1 MITTKMTAPTTNQHT
16 HRLAVLL
23 SFILYIGG
31 NFSLYAAT
39 RIYGTVTDASSHEAL
54 PYVSVYMQNT
64 TDGCQT
70 DKDGNFSFITS
81 SSKGTLIVSSIG
93 YTEQHIAITPTTKYP
108 LRIALVPT
116 SYELSEVEIRPD
128 RERYTRKN
136 NPAVELVQS
145 IIKRRDA
152 YRLDS
157 HDYYSRNRHELLT
170 IALNNFDQSKYQ
182 AELLNN
188 IGLLQQYLDTSLVSG
203 KPILNI
209 SSREL
214 IGSDHYRK
222 SPESRKKHVVAR
234 RRAGVDDFISEQ
246 EIDGIFEEVFKDVD
260 LFQNDINLF
269 RNRFVSPLSSFAT
282 SVYKYYIMDTI
293 LVEGTPCIDLSFVP
307 FNSESHGFT
316 GHLYITA
323 DSTRFIKWA
332 QMTTPHDINL
342 NFVRTLTIDQTF
354 SPATDGTPL
363 LTKESL
369 VAEFEITSQINGVY
383 VKREVNYANY
393 LLDVASRPDLLD
405 RPESVIEEE
414 DSRHRDEHFWSSS
427 RIGHVSQ
434 KELSVGDMMAQL
446 RQYPL
451 YYWTEKAITFLFTG
465 YIPNKKEEPEFF
477 YGPINTSVS
486 NNELEGLRLRMGG
499 MTSAYLHPHLMG
511 RFFVA
516 YGFGDQR
523 LKYMGELEY
532 SFKKK
537 REHINEFPIHSLRLH
552 YENDIY
558 QYGQTYLYTNK
569 DNVFLNLKRIDDNMI
584 GYLRK
589 AELSYNREH
598 YNHLSYSLT
607 LRNKVYE
614 SSPLMQFETRI
625 AGSPR
630 FVSELPQTELELS
643 LRYAPGEKFTQQKWD
658 RHSLLPERPVF
669 ALSHSIALKDVL
681 GSQFTCHHT
690 EASARK
696 RFWLS
701 QFGYIES
708 VVKAGRVW
716 NDVPYP
722 LLIIPNANLSYTLQK
737 ESFALMN
744 PMEFVADSY
753 ASWEAIYYMN
763 GLLFNRLP
771 LIKRL
776 GWREVIDFKGFYG
789 SLRPGNVPDPTD
801 SRGLFLFPS
810 RQATMDGLQPSS
822 TLPHSQPTS
831 TPYMEL
837 SFGIE
842 NIFKVL
848 EVDYVRRLT
857 YRDVP
862 GIDKHGVRI
871 RVHVQF

>member
-1 MITTKMTAPTTNQHT
+1 M
-16 HRLAVLL
+16 HRIESRLRLIVLL
-23 SFILYIGG
+23 LLMTVGYSPIA
-31 NFSLYAAT
+31 SATT
-39 RIYGTVTDASSHEAL
+39 RIYGLVTDSATHEAI
-54 PYVSVYMQNT
+54 PYVSVYLQNT

-70 DKDGNFSFITS
+70 DKAGHFSFVTPETR
-81 SSKGTLIVSSIG
+81 GVLVVSSVG
-93 YTEQHIAITPTTKYP
+93 YKEKRIPVGSHKRYP
-108 LRIALVPT
+108 LHVRLAPAV
-116 SYELSEVEIRPD
+116 YELSEVEIKPG
-128 RERYTRKN
+128 RERYRRKG

-145 IIKRRDA
+145 IIARRSD

-170 IALNNFDQSKYQ
+170 IALNNFDQNKYQ
-182 AELLNN
+182 AELLNR
-188 IGLLQQYLDTSLVSG
+188 IGLLQNYLDTSLVSG

-222 SPESRKKHVVAR
+222 SPESTKKHVTAR
-234 RRAGVDDFISEQ
+234 RRSGVDDFISEQ

-260 LFQNDINLF
+260 IFQNDINLF
-269 RNRFVSPLSSFAT
+269 RNRFASPLSNIAT
-282 SVYKYYIMDTI
+282 SIYKYYIIDTI
-293 LVEGTPCIDLSFVP
+293 TVEGTPCIDLAFTP
-307 FNSESHGFT
+307 FNAESHGFT
-316 GHLYITA
+316 GHLYITT
-323 DSTRFIKWA
+323 DSTRFIKWV
-332 QMTTPHDINL
+332 QMSTPHDINL
-342 NFVRTLTIDQTF
+342 NFVRTLNITQTF
-354 SPATDGTPL
+354 SPAPDGTPL
-363 LTKESL
+363 LNRESMI
-369 VAEFEITSQINGVY
+369 AEFEVTEQINGIY
-383 VKREVNYANY
+383 VKREVNYNNY
-393 LLDVASRPDLLD
+393 LLDAAARPEIFD
-405 RPESVIEEE
+405 RPENVIEEE
-414 DSRHRDEHFWSSS
+414 DARDKDELYWITH
-427 RIGHVSQ
+427 RIGHVS
-434 KELSVGDMMAQL
+434 KRELSVGDMIAQL

-451 YYWTEKAITFLFTG
+451 YYWTEKAITYLFTG
-465 YIPNKKEEPEFF
+465 YVPNKKQEPEFF
-477 YGPINTSVS
+477 YGPLNTSIS
-486 NNELEGLRLRMGG
+486 NNALEGLRLRVGG
-499 MTSAYLHPHLMG
+499 MTSAYLNPHLMG

-537 REHINEFPIHSLRLH
+537 KEHINEFPIHSLRLH

-569 DNVFLNLKRIDDNMI
+569 DNIFLNLKRMEDKQI

-598 YNHLSYSLT
+598 YNHLSYALT

-614 SSPLMQFETRI
+614 SSQLMQFETHGPDGRNSI
-625 AGSPR
+625 A
-630 FVSELPQTELELS
+630 ELPQTELELS
-643 LRYAPGEKFTQQKWD
+643 LRYAPGEKFVQKKWD
-658 RHSLLPERPVF
+658 RNPLLPERPVF
-669 ALSHSIALKDVL
+669 TLSHSIAIKDVL
-681 GSQFTCHHT
+681 GSHFTCHHT
-690 EASARK
+690 EGSARK

-701 QFGYIES
+701 SFGYIEG
-708 VVKAGRVW
+708 VAKAGRVW

-744 PMEFVADSY
+744 PMEFVADNY
-753 ASWEAIYYMN
+753 VSWEAIYYMN
-763 GLLFNRLP
+763 GLILNRIP

-789 SLRPGNVPDPTD
+789 SLRPSNTPTPTD
-801 SRGLFLFPS
+801 SQGLYLFP
-810 RQATMDGLQPSS
+810 RENHPLTK
-822 TLPHSQPTS
+822 

-857 YRDVP
+857 YNNIP

>member
-1 MITTKMTAPTTNQHT
+1 MLFLWSIA
-16 HRLAVLL
+16 
-23 SFILYIGG
+23 G
-31 NFSLYAAT
+31 NAFPLHAAI
-39 RIYGTVTDASSHEAL
+39 RISGIVTDSQTGEPM
-54 PYVSVYMQNT
+54 PYVSVYLQNT

-70 DKDGNFSFITS
+70 DKEGHFSFIS
-81 SSKGTLIVSSIG
+81 AEDEGMLILSFLG
-93 YTEQHIAITPTTKYP
+93 YKERRIAINAKTRYP
-108 LRIALVPT
+108 LHIGLAPT
-116 SYELSEVEIRPD
+116 VYELSEVEVNPQ
-128 RERYTRKN
+128 RERYRRKH
-136 NPAVELVQS
+136 NPAVELVQD
-145 IIKRRDA
+145 IIKRRDD
-152 YRLDS
+152 YRLES

-170 IALNNFDQSKYQ
+170 IALNNFDQNKYQ
-182 AELLNN
+182 AELLSN
-188 IGLLQQYLDTSLVSG
+188 IGLLQSYLDTSLVSG

-209 SSREL
+209 STREL

-222 SPESRKKHVVAR
+222 QPESKKKHVIAR

-246 EIDGIFEEVFKDVD
+246 EIDGVFEEVFKDVD
-260 LFQNDINLF
+260 IFQNDIDLL

-282 SVYKYYIMDTI
+282 GIYKYYIMDTI
-293 LVEGTPCIDLSFVP
+293 SVAGVPCIDLAFAP

-323 DSTRFIKWA
+323 DSTHSIKWV
-332 QMTTPHDINL
+332 QMRTPIDINL
-342 NFVRTLTIDQTF
+342 NFVRTLSITQTF
-354 SPATDGTPL
+354 THAADGTPL
-363 LTKESL
+363 LTKETL
-369 VAEFEITSQINGVY
+369 VAEIEITSQINGAY
-383 VKREVNYANY
+383 IKREVNYNNY
-393 LLDVASRPDLLD
+393 QLDVVA
-405 RPESVIEEE
+405 RPELFNRPETVIEEE
-414 DSRHRDEHFWSSS
+414 DSRKRDELFWANH
-427 RIGHVSQ
+427 RIGQVSQ
-434 KELSVGDMMAQL
+434 KELSVASMMDQL

-486 NNELEGLRLRMGG
+486 NNELEGLRLRVGG
-499 MTSAYLHPHLMG
+499 MTSAYLNPHLMG

-516 YGFGDQR
+516 YGMKDER

-537 REHINEFPIHSLRLH
+537 KEHINEFPIHSLRLR

-569 DNVFLNLKRIDDNMI
+569 DNIFLNLKRIEDNQI
-584 GYLRK
+584 GYIHK
-589 AELSYNREH
+589 AEFSYNREH
-598 YNHLSYSLT
+598 YNHFSYSLM

-614 SSPLMQFETRI
+614 SSRFMKFETRREGQSHFI
-625 AGSPR
+625 N
-630 FVSELPQTELELS
+630 ELPQTELELS
-643 LRYAPGEKFTQQKWD
+643 LRYAPGEKFTQKKWD
-658 RHSLLPERPVF
+658 RNSLLPERPVF
-669 ALSHSIALKDVL
+669 TLSHSVALKGIL
-681 GSQFTCHHT
+681 GSEFTCHHT

-701 QFGYIES
+701 QFGYIDG

-722 LLIIPNANLSYTLQK
+722 LLIIPNVNLSYTLQK

-744 PMEFVADSY
+744 PMEFVADTY

-763 GLLFNRLP
+763 GAIFNRLP
-771 LIKRL
+771 LIKKL

-789 SLRPGNVPDPTD
+789 NLRPGNIPQEIN
-801 SRGLFLFPS
+801 SHGLYLFPN
-810 RQATMDGLQPSS
+810 QQMTGDGQQSAAHNL
-822 TLPHSQPTS
+822 L
-831 TPYMEL
+831 TPVPYIEL

-848 EVDYVRRLT
+848 EVDYIRRLT
-857 YRDVP
+857 YRDIP
-862 GIDKHGVRI
+862 GIDKHGLRI